1 MSSSQFYN
9 KGVDESVVS
18 RQGIEEFTK
27 RNEFF
32 LKPGSRKYAKQYFS
46 MYQYRLKNL
55 RDRVH
60 KTAMEKWGHGTKKI
74 NGNTIEKQDKI
85 LDIASGKLCWV
96 IGTVFCDAKYK
107 LDILNDVEKVQMTFY
122 HWNL

>member
-18 RQGIEEFTK
+18 RQEIEEFTK

-32 LKPGSRKYAKQYFS
+32 LKPSSRKYAKQYFS

-60 KTAMEKWGHGTKKI
+60 KTAMENGAMEPRKLMGIPLKSKI
-74 NGNTIEKQDKI
+74 
-85 LDIASGKLCWV
+85 
-96 IGTVFCDAKYK
+96 KY
-107 LDILNDVEKVQMTFY
+107 
-122 HWNL
+122 